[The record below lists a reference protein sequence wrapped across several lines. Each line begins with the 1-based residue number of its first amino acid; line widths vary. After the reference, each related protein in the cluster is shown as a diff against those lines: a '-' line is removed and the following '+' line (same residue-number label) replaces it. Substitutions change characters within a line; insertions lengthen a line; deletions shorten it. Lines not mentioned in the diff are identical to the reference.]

1 MVEEMPTDQEA
12 LASFFLG
19 ALRIALGE
27 DVMDCVQK
35 AQGED

>member
-1 MVEEMPTDQEA
+1 MAEEMPTDEEV

-27 DVMDCVQK
+27 DVMDRVQK
-35 AQGED
+35 VQD